1 MLKLVKEV
9 FMKYT
14 KEERLDI
21 AKKVVEHEL
30 TYSTASEQYSVSMP
44 TIYLWIKEY
53 KKMNNIVIDGRS
65 GSSSS
70 LSREKDMEAL
80 SSMSKDQLID
90 EVIKARIGE
99 ERAKKGYEV
108 KGGGQNKEYVSLRNK
123 NTK

>member
-1 MLKLVKEV
+1 
-9 FMKYT
+9 MKYT

-21 AKKVVEHEL
+21 AKRVVEHEL

-53 KKMNNIVIDGRS
+53 KKMNNIVIDGRN

-80 SSMSKDQLID
+80 SSMSKEQLID

>member
-1 MLKLVKEV
+1 
-9 FMKYT
+9 MKYT

-21 AKKVVEHEL
+21 AKRVVEHEL
-30 TYSTASEQYSVSMP
+30 TYSTASGQYSVSMA

-53 KKMNNIVIDGRS
+53 KKMNNLVIDGRN

-70 LSREKDMEAL
+70 LFYERDMEAL
-80 SSMSKDQLID
+80 GSMSKEQLID

-108 KGGGQNKEYVSLRNK
+108 KGGGQSKEYVSLRNK

>member
-21 AKKVVEHEL
+21 AKRVVEHEL
-30 TYSTASEQYSVSMP
+30 TYSAASEQYSVSMP

>member
-1 MLKLVKEV
+1 
-9 FMKYT
+9 MKYT

-21 AKKVVEHEL
+21 AKRVVEHEL

-53 KKMNNIVIDGRS
+53 KKMNNLVIDGRS
-65 GSSSS
+65 GSSS

-80 SSMSKDQLID
+80 SSMSKEQLID

-108 KGGGQNKEYVSLRNK
+108 KGGGQSKEYVSLRNK